1 MVLVSEL
8 ATQISRDK
16 SAALRILR
24 RWENDTGVKA
34 VKKKRAQ
41 VSGQLRA
48 GLEPADA
55 QAFLLWWRSQFV

>member
-1 MVLVSEL
+1 MILVSEL
-8 ATQISRDK
+8 ATQISRDQ
-16 SAALRILR
+16 SRALRILR

-48 GLEPADA
+48 CLEPADA
-55 QAFLLWWRSQFV
+55 QVFLRWWRSQFM